1 MSKIEKKK
9 EKLKAR
15 IIELENE
22 MKNTLQKKSVGPAI
36 NIQSYNSKIIALKKE
51 LSELN

>member
-15 IIELENE
+15 ITELENE
-22 MKNTLQKKSVGPAI
+22 MKNTLQKKSVGTAI
-36 NIQSYNSKIIALKKE
+36 NIQNYTMN
-51 LSELN
+51 LNNKFLRF